1 MINYTINSKS
11 NRWSRRIKKVD
22 GIIGRVLYYKKDLKF
37 VNNINYYCNFIL
49 ANDKFVKKLN
59 RKYKKINNSTDV
71 LTFITRT
78 NFKNKKEEK
87 HCDIVFGIETIYKDA
102 CKNKIDFYNH
112 MTHLIIHS
120 FLHIN
125 DYVHFKLKDF
135 LVMKKIEVNI
145 LKQLGIGDPYLI

>member
-11 NRWSRRIKKVD
+11 IRWSRRIKKVD
-22 GIIGRVLYYKKDLKF
+22 ETIERVLYYKRDLKF

-59 RKYKKINNSTDV
+59 KKYKKINNSTDV
-71 LTFITRT
+71 LTFITKT
-78 NFKNKKEEK
+78 NFNNKKEER
-87 HCDIVFGIETIYKDA
+87 HCDIVFAIETIYNDA

-112 MTHLIIHS
+112 LTHLIIHS

-125 DYVHFKLKDF
+125 DYVHFRLKDF
-135 LVMKKIEVNI
+135 SVMKKIEVNI
-145 LKQLGIGDPYLI
+145 LKQLGIGNPYLI